1 MIPDY
6 GVGIRN
12 YLFEQNISSVRTD
25 LAAKINEQVA
35 TYMPFIQII
44 NIEFENSIDN
54 SEVLIASIKYA
65 IPSSATI
72 QSLDLELDT
81 GAGY

>member
-1 MIPDY
+1 MSEY
-6 GVGIRN
+6 RN
-12 YLFEQNISSVRTD
+12 IILFLPVVSGYLMENICPV
-25 LAAKINEQVA
+25 
-35 TYMPFIQII
+35 